1 MAIFKKR
8 RKYFT
13 LETEQQDDEV
23 LSKKKPSVPEGMYH
37 KCASCEKLILKESLT
52 RNHYICPSC
61 GAYERMGA
69 YQRIELIC
77 DEQTFRE
84 INRNM
89 MGKNPLDF
97 PKYEEKI
104 QGIQRKTS
112 LKEGIVTGYGRV
124 GGMKVAI
131 GAMDSRFIMGSM
143 GSAVG
148 EKVALLAEFALNNQL
163 PLLIF
168 SASGGARMQE
178 GIVSLMQMAKVSA
191 AIKKHSDAGLLYI
204 SVPTDPTT
212 GGVTASFAMLGDFI
226 LSEPKAIIGFAG
238 RRVIEGTIGKKLP
251 DEFQRAEFL
260 MSHGFL
266 DGVVKREEMR
276 PYLIQ
281 ILRLHGGGQN
291 ERMG

>member
-13 LETEQQDDEV
+13 LETELKEDEV
-23 LSKKKPSVPEGMYH
+23 LSKIKPSVPEGMYH
-37 KCASCEKLILKESLT
+37 KCGSCEKLILKENLM
-52 RNHYICPSC
+52 NNLYICPVC

-69 YQRIELIC
+69 YQRIDLIC
-77 DEQTFRE
+77 DEDTFRE
-84 INRNM
+84 INQNLT
-89 MGKNPLDF
+89 GKDPLNF
-97 PKYEEKI
+97 PNYEEKLK
-104 QGIQRKTS
+104 GIQRKTN

-124 GGMKVAI
+124 GGIKVAM
-131 GAMDSRFIMGSM
+131 GAMDSQFIMGSM

-148 EKVALLAEFALNNQL
+148 EKVALLAEFALTNRL
-163 PLLIF
+163 PLIIF

-191 AIKKHSDAGLLYI
+191 AIKKHSDGGLLYI

-260 MSHGFL
+260 MKHGFL
-266 DGVVKREEMR
+266 DGVIKREKMKD
-276 PYLIQ
+276 YLIQ

-291 ERMG
+291 ERLG

>member
-13 LETEQQDDEV
+13 LDTEELDDV
-23 LSKKKPSVPEGMYH
+23 TQVKAKPSVPEGMYH
-37 KCASCEKLILKESLT
+37 KCKSCEKLVLKENFLK
-52 RNHYICPSC
+52 NLYICPLC

-69 YQRIELIC
+69 YARIDLVC
-77 DEQTFRE
+77 DEDTFRE
-84 INRNM
+84 INENL
-89 MGKNPLDF
+89 MGRDPLEF

-104 QGIQRKTS
+104 KGIQRKTD
-112 LKEGIVTGYGRV
+112 LKEAIITGYGRIN
-124 GGMKVAI
+124 GIKIAI
-131 GAMDSRFIMGSM
+131 GAMDSYFIMGSM

-148 EKVALLAEFALNNQL
+148 EKVALLAEFAIKNRL
-163 PLLIF
+163 PLIIF

-191 AIKKHSDAGLLYI
+191 AIKRHSDAGLLYI

-226 LSEPKAIIGFAG
+226 ISEPKAIIGFAG

-251 DEFQRAEFL
+251 DDFQRAEFL
-260 MSHGFL
+260 MTHGFL
-266 DGVVKREEMR
+266 DGVVKRQEMKS
-276 PYLIQ
+276 YLTQ
-281 ILRLHGGGQN
+281 ILRLHGGGLN
-291 ERMG
+291 ESMG